1 MKFSIATL
9 LCAIAASPTAD
20 AFGVPHPRGP
30 CTLSSKTAVC
40 TTTTQLS
47 ASNPYEFDVVG
58 SDENKAKS
66 QKKTNTKKSALEPL
80 APPSAPERAAPDAVK
95 GKKEKQ
101 IKNTSKTPK
110 PVSEPTLVDNGPV
123 LKKKIEKK
131 GKPKKSDPGST
142 PSAPESVQIEETTK
156 SKGKKQKKKI
166 KDEPAQA
173 VPDTATDPKIKKVKA
188 KKDVSSKPASVGVSK
203 PDIKL
208 PIPTIDISD
217 PSELLKIVPGGPV
230 GAAAVAAS
238 PIVALVAGRAAL
250 SKTLEARTKNQ
261 IIEEQRIAF
270 EATEARRVAKK
281 GWKVEDVD
289 LSGLIK
295 AGVSTSIS

>member
-20 AFGVPHPRGP
+20 AFGVPRPY
-30 CTLSSKTAVC
+30 TFSSKTVW
-40 TTTTQLS
+40 TTTTLS
-47 ASNPYEFDVVG
+47 ASNPYEFDAAD

-66 QKKTNTKKSALEPL
+66 QKKKYTKKSTLEPL
-80 APPSAPERAAPDAVK
+80 APPSAPELAAPDTVK

-101 IKNTSKTPK
+101 IKNTSKTPM
-110 PVSEPTLVDNGPV
+110 PVSEPTLDNGPV
-123 LKKKIEKK
+123 LKPKMEKK
-131 GKPKKSDPGST
+131 GRPKKTDVGTSI
-142 PSAPESVQIEETTK
+142 PSAPESVQLEETPK

-173 VPDTATDPKIKKVKA
+173 VPDMATDPKFKKEKKVKA
-188 KKDVSSKPASVGVSK
+188 KKDVAGKPASVGVLPK
-203 PDIKL
+203 PA
-208 PIPTIDISD
+208 IDISN
-217 PSELLKIVPGGPV
+217 PSELLKTVPGGPV
-230 GAAAVAAS
+230 GVAAIAAS
-238 PIVALVAGRAAL
+238 PIIVLVTGRAAL
-250 SKTLEARTKNQ
+250 SKTLEARRKNQ

-289 LSGLIK
+289 LSGLLK

>member
-20 AFGVPHPRGP
+20 AFGVPRP
-30 CTLSSKTAVC
+30 CTLSSNTAVC

-110 PVSEPTLVDNGPV
+110 PVSELTSDNGPV

-131 GKPKKSDPGST
+131 GKKSDAGST
-142 PSAPESVQIEETTK
+142 PSAHESVQIEETTK
-156 SKGKKQKKKI
+156 SKGKKQKNKI